1 MTSHDPLGDVRRHT
15 ALEIPVQSET
25 VVATRYEPLDSDG
38 PSPALLMYV
47 PYHQDDLTT
56 YGAYD
61 PLCLYFAKHG
71 YEVIVADMLGTGSSS
86 GFIDEPFT
94 RREGIE
100 PAAIVEW
107 LAEQPWTTGRIGL
120 FGKSYGGITAL
131 DAAAQQPDALD
142 AIIPIHTPYQGWRN
156 AYSYGGLFEF
166 LTIGMDWLT
175 LMQAL
180 EAKPASIRDA
190 DGEWLPRW
198 QNRLER
204 SRDQPPWLLQFI
216 DNEPHESY
224 WEDKNIPVE
233 RIETPT
239 LAVGGWRDP
248 YTQDTLE
255 YFEAIDA
262 PKRFLLGPWRHQM
275 PHRGRESA
283 INFRRRALEWF
294 NHFLRDEENGVMDEP
309 TISYWT
315 ELDGGGSSAGQWRG
329 RETWP
334 TVCDEDATDRPTNG
348 ETIYDKTDDSVSF
361 ALTPTGLVSPSEYKS
376 GKVDAE
382 YRFDSTV
389 GQSSIDPYGVSFEPP
404 ATNDDDVRSLTF
416 ETGPLDSPIEL
427 TGTGNVTLRLEASV
441 PDPTIVVRLVDVS
454 PDSRGTLVSH
464 GAIRGKYR
472 KGLDDPE
479 EMKPGTEYNITVPFE
494 PKSHVFEEGHSIRV
508 AVGSSYFPVSLP
520 TPRQGSF
527 IVRSAP
533 ATPATVWFPGR
544 QMNDV
549 EFDDSIQMPPPDERV
564 PTSAERANGSSSWTT
579 SRERVSNRVRTV
591 KRHSLDVDLPHGRLS
606 REATFEASVTADD
619 PSTATAQNEMT
630 LRITTDFGEF
640 EITASNY
647 ISTDLCQLETTVGL
661 DGDTMFEQTWC
672 Q

>member
-1 MTSHDPLGDVRRHT
+1 MTSHDSLGEIRRHT

-25 VVATRYEPLDSDG
+25 VAATRYEPLSSDA

-47 PYHQDDLTT
+47 PYHQDDLIT

-131 DAAAQQPDALD
+131 DAAAQQPDDLD
-142 AIIPIHTPYQGWRN
+142 AIVPIHTPYQGWRN

-180 EAKPASIRDA
+180 QAKPASIRDS
-190 DGEWLPRW
+190 DGDWLNRW
-198 QNRLER
+198 QNRLEG
-204 SRDQPPWLLQFI
+204 SRDQTPWLFQFI
-216 DNEPHESY
+216 DNDPHESY

-239 LAVGGWRDP
+239 LAIGGWRDP

-262 PKRFLLGPWRHQM
+262 PKRLLLGPWRHQM

-283 INFRRRALEWF
+283 IDFRQQALEWF
-294 NHFLRDEENGVMDEP
+294 DRFLRDEENGVMDEP

-315 ELDGGGSSAGQWRG
+315 EFDGGGSSAGQWRG
-329 RETWP
+329 RKTWP
-334 TVCDEDATDRPTNG
+334 TVCNENSTNPPSDG
-348 ETIYDKTDDSVSF
+348 ETIYDKTDEFVTF
-361 ALTPTGLVSPSEYKS
+361 ALTPTGLSSPNEYEI
-376 GKVDAE
+376 GEVDAE
-382 YRFDSTV
+382 YTFDPTV
-389 GQSSIDPYGVSFEPP
+389 GPSSIDPYGVSFEPP

-416 ETGPLDSPIEL
+416 ETDPLDNPIEL
-427 TGTGNVTLRLEASV
+427 TGTGEVTLRLEASV
-441 PDPTIVVRLVDVS
+441 PDPTIVIRLIDLS

-464 GAIRGKYR
+464 GAVRGKYR
-472 KGLDDPE
+472 KGLDYPD
-479 EMKPGTEYNITVPFE
+479 EMEPGTEYYVTVPFD

-520 TPRQGSF
+520 TPHQGSF
-527 IVRSAP
+527 IVRSTP
-533 ATPATVWFPGR
+533 VDPATVRFPGR
-544 QMNDV
+544 RMNSVD
-549 EFDDSIQMPPPDERV
+549 FDDSVDMAPPDESV
-564 PTSAERANGSSSWTT
+564 PTSAENANGSSSWTT
-579 SRERVSNRVRTV
+579 SRERVSDCVQTS
-591 KRHSLDVDLPHGRLS
+591 KRHSLDVDLPHGRFS
-606 REATFEASVTADD
+606 REATFEASVMADD
-619 PSTATAQNEMT
+619 PSTAAAQNEMT
-630 LRITTDFGEF
+630 LGITTNFGEF
-640 EITASNY
+640 EIVASNY
-647 ISTDLCQLETTVGL
+647 ISDNLCQLETTVEL
-661 DGDTMFEQTWC
+661 DGDTMFEETWR